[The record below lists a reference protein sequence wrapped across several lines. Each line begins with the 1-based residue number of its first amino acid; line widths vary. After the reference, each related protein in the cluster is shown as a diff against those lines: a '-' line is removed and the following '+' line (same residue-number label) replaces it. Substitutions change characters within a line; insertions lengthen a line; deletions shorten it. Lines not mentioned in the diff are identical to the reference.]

1 MDKILHYAVCFFIT
15 ALVAHV
21 MVAFGTGKLTGA
33 IVGAIVAEIIG
44 LGKEMKDESE
54 GRKFDKKDL
63 LADNLGIV
71 SGFTCCLFL

>member
-21 MVAFGTGKLTGA
+21 MVGFGFEKLTGA
-33 IVGAIVAEIIG
+33 IVGAIVAELCG

-54 GRKFDKKDL
+54 GRKFDTKDL

-71 SGFTCCLFL
+71 SAFICCLFL